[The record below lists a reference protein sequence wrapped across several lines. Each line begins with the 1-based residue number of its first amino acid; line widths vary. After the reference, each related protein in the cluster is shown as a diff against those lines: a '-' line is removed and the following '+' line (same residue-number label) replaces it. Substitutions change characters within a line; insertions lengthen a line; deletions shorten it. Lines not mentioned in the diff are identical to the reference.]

1 MFNIFS
7 FIISFFTGGV
17 KNWIWWVVGIVGI
30 VIVTFG
36 ITWVIG
42 VKSEIRDLK
51 EENSNL
57 SWLWLVIFFVVGLV
71 IGWCIPTF
79 ISNPTVVEEVFIY
92 DTTRFSTIVSIRLTT
107 TSSYHDYIQLFAKVE
122 FYE

>member
-42 VKSEIRDLK
+42 VKSEIRDPK
-51 EENSNL
+51 EEN
-57 SWLWLVIFFVVGLV
+57 
-71 IGWCIPTF
+71 
-79 ISNPTVVEEVFIY
+79 
-92 DTTRFSTIVSIRLTT
+92 TT
-107 TSSYHDYIQLFAKVE
+107 
-122 FYE
+122 

>member
-57 SWLWLVIFFVVGLV
+57 KVENLMQKNNVLKLQNAINESNAALDKIK
-71 IGWCIPTF
+71 TF
-79 ISNPTVVEEVFIY
+79 KPKKYESNSENFRMKIK
-92 DTTRFSTIVSIRLTT
+92 
-107 TSSYHDYIQLFAKVE
+107 DYIDNI
-122 FYE
+122 